1 MKNLAIIIG
10 REGSKRIKNKNFK
23 KFHGKS
29 IVEWSID
36 ALEKTNLFDKII
48 FSTDKDK
55 SKIKSKKINEYIF
68 FKRPKKLS
76 NDNASTNIAVN
87 HSIKWIINN
96 FSIPKYICCI
106 YACSPLIMHN
116 DIINAYK
123 ILKSNKWN
131 FVSSATKY
139 SYPIERSF
147 KITNNK
153 SIKMNFPNNYS
164 KKTQL
169 FRSNYHDAGQFYW
182 GKIDSW
188 LKNKKFFDKNSTVY
202 LLPSYR
208 VQDIDT
214 IDDWKNAENIFNYL
228 YKK

>member
-55 SKIKSKKINEYIF
+55 AKIKSKKINEYIF

-87 HSIKWIINN
+87 H
-96 FSIPKYICCI
+96 
-106 YACSPLIMHN
+106 
-116 DIINAYK
+116 
-123 ILKSNKWN
+123 SNKWN

-214 IDDWKNAENIFNYL
+214 IDDWKNAENIFKYL